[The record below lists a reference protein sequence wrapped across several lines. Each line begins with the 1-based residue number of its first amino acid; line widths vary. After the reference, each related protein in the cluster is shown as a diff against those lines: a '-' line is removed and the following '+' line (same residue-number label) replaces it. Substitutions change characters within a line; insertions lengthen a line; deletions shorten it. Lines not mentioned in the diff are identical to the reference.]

1 MAVTDPVEP
10 TFLEVG
16 FFIPGRIF
24 HHPQPIFQSAGGK
37 NDSKNKGSG
46 FAPDAGGADGVLF
59 PENLR
64 QA

>member
-10 TFLEVG
+10 TFIEVG
-16 FFIPGRIF
+16 FFVSGRIF

-37 NDSKNKGSG
+37 NDSNNKVSG
-46 FAPDAGGADGVLF
+46 FAPDAGGADVVLF
-59 PENLR
+59 PENLW